1 LAIEFI
7 RSFHNFFLNDL
18 LESAYKLPLRDGV
31 VVVSLL

>member
-1 LAIEFI
+1 
-7 RSFHNFFLNDL
+7 LNDL